1 MASAQCA
8 CRQSLARRLS
18 CRPSMWDGWSLMAQ
32 RAFAGRHSPPPRNGM
47 SLSTRRLRKL
57 QLPTC
62 APCCCRTSFATGE
75 ESTSPNGRTS
85 ITPDVY
91 LKVCEQSRP
100 TINAD
105 FILFDEAQDS
115 DGLMLSVLKHQR
127 TQVIYVGDPYQQIYE
142 WRGAVN
148 AMEHITAPQCALTES
163 FR

>member
-1 MASAQCA
+1 
-8 CRQSLARRLS
+8 
-18 CRPSMWDGWSLMAQ
+18 
-32 RAFAGRHSPPPRNGM
+32 M

-127 TQVIYVGDPYQQIYE
+127 TQVIYVGDPYQQNE
-142 WRGAVN
+142 MSASHLPQHSAV
-148 AMEHITAPQCALTES
+148 MELKKISQRDRA
-163 FR
+163 